1 MPINC
6 DSGSRR
12 KGLNWHSL
20 NIRDTCVRG
29 LKGFLRDSDMIF
41 WTFHSIL
48 VENHRDKFTLVS

>member
-20 NIRDTCVRG
+20 NIRDMCVRG
-29 LKGFLRDSDMIF
+29 LKRFLRDSDMIF

-48 VENHRDKFTLVS
+48 VENH